1 MSASLQTRNVL
12 VATGSRAN
20 RPEALRNGV
29 PLRFARGQV
38 VDSTEMGG
46 VGELPNAVAIL
57 GGGVIAVEYATVLAE
72 LRVGVTLICAEG
84 EFMPFLEP
92 TMRAALKARM
102 LRDRVLI
109 VHEQVE
115 SIQMEQAPA
124 LAVSTQKLQR
134 RFKVDMLLYS
144 GGRDANSEGL
154 GCAECGIDVG
164 RYGRI
169 DVHPLTRRTSCSA
182 PRTAVFAV
190 GDVTGPPGLA
200 SSAQQQGRSV
210 AHALFDD
217 LRQPM
222 LSRLEREV
230 LEEQEGERGQGDWVG
245 RGEQEVEKAGR
256 EVEERTEGTLFGS
269 LVGGQSLDAPMTIWT
284 IPEMSSV
291 GEQLCP
297 LFVCRVRC
305 GVGGVALF
313 KDMARGRL
321 SGDLDG
327 FLKIVAV
334 QVAGVARGRPR
345 HRILGVHIFGD
356 GANELIQ
363 LGSILVHSGATLE
376 QVTNT
381 PFAAVT
387 LSGLFQMASDDAL
400 SQTST
405 WVEY

>member
-1 MSASLQTRNVL
+1 MPRGGYDLVVIGSGPGGEAAAVAAAQLGARVAVVEKRSSFGGPTGLTSKAVREAAKRICKAVDQIGGDRRKQVRGLWRRRFPVLKTEAEVLQAAESRERLAKNRVDIFIGEALLTPVRAGDRAQRAETEGAAGDAENGVGAVGAIEAVEVVVRRGQMSASLQTRNVL

-124 LAVSTQKLQR
+124 LAVSTQVQSPSQARGSKGAVQAGSMGVTVVLAADPRKKLQR

-210 AHALFDD
+210 AHA
-217 LRQPM
+217 
-222 LSRLEREV
+222 
-230 LEEQEGERGQGDWVG
+230 
-245 RGEQEVEKAGR
+245 
-256 EVEERTEGTLFGS
+256 
-269 LVGGQSLDAPMTIWT
+269 
-284 IPEMSSV
+284 
-291 GEQLCP
+291 
-297 LFVCRVRC
+297 
-305 GVGGVALF
+305 
-313 KDMARGRL
+313 
-321 SGDLDG
+321 
-327 FLKIVAV
+327 
-334 QVAGVARGRPR
+334 
-345 HRILGVHIFGD
+345 
-356 GANELIQ
+356 
-363 LGSILVHSGATLE
+363 
-376 QVTNT
+376 
-381 PFAAVT
+381 
-387 LSGLFQMASDDAL
+387 
-400 SQTST
+400 
-405 WVEY
+405 